1 MERTPYSTV
10 ETLWGK
16 VNDKHVIEERS
27 LLPSLASFG
36 FSYRD
41 LHNSN

>member
-16 VNDKHVIEERS
+16 VNDKHVIEERFTPPIVS
-27 LLPSLASFG
+27 KLWL
-36 FSYRD
+36 
-41 LHNSN
+41 